1 MIKAIKASK
10 SEKVLFIFLVVL
22 AIFTFSSFFIL
33 KNKCLFVEKVNL
45 DKINFSNPENIVVMN
60 IECGDVI
67 IELFPDISPQSVKR
81 FKILIENKKYDG
93 SAFYKVVE
101 KTFVQAGDI
110 EFGNIDN

>member
-22 AIFTFSSFFIL
+22 AIFTFSSFYIL

-45 DKINFSNPENIVVMN
+45 NKINFPNPENVVVMN

-93 SAFYKVVE
+93 SAFY
-101 KTFVQAGDI
+101 
-110 EFGNIDN
+110 